1 MLHGNKLNNTD
12 GKLNKDNLFLFYK
25 NRMQVN
31 QLTSYSKYQNYFFSD
46 IYDIYIVL
54 IIKISNILPNLFQ

>member
-12 GKLNKDNLFLFYK
+12 GKSNKDNLFLFYK

-31 QLTSYSKYQNYFFSD
+31 QLTSYNKFNIYFFND

-54 IIKISNILPNLFQ
+54 IIKIFKYLT

>member
-31 QLTSYSKYQNYFFSD
+31 QLTSYNKFNIYFFDD

-54 IIKISNILPNLFQ
+54 IIKILNILHNFFH